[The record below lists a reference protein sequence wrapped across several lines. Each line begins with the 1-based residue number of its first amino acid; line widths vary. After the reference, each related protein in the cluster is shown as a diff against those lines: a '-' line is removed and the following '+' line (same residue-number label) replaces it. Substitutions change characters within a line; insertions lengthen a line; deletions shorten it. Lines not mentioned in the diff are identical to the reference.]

1 MIKQWYQQTI
11 GVIDM
16 VKQLSGST
24 GVPVLLINDMHIVK
38 ELTDDLDD
46 TYAWYLH
53 NECGPKVVAK
63 SNNYIAYEYVED
75 SGILTS
81 EKVQEFIT
89 NYNPQQSDLSDTYSI
104 EMYNL
109 YVKLCKE
116 HNLITQQLDIPP
128 FKQGYK
134 LHGDLGLHNL
144 IVSDQKIVFIDPEP
158 LIGVYAHDILQF
170 YFSSPVLIEMID
182 VNLIKERCSIEE
194 FNFLY
199 PIHLVIRL
207 ERSRL
212 HHPQDLQFYKELY
225 NEYIKKTRD

>member
-1 MIKQWYQQTI
+1 MIKEWYQQTI
-11 GVIDM
+11 DQIDT

-24 GVPVLLINDMHIVK
+24 GVSVLLINNLHIVK

-63 SNNYIAYEYVED
+63 SDDYIAYEYVKD

-81 EKVQEFIT
+81 EMIQEFIIS
-89 NYNPQQSDLSDTYSI
+89 YKPQQSNLSDAYSN
-104 EMYNL
+104 EMYTL
-109 YVKLCKE
+109 YVKLCKD
-116 HNLITQQLDIPP
+116 HNLIAQQLDIPL

-144 IVSDQKIVFIDPEP
+144 VVSDQKIVFIDPEP

-170 YFSSPVLIEMID
+170 YFSSPVIIEMVD
-182 VNLIKERCSIEE
+182 VNFIKERCTIDE

-199 PIHLVIRL
+199 PIHLEIRL

-212 HHPQDLQFYKELY
+212 HHPQDLQFYKVLY
-225 NEYIKKTRD
+225 NEYMKKTRD